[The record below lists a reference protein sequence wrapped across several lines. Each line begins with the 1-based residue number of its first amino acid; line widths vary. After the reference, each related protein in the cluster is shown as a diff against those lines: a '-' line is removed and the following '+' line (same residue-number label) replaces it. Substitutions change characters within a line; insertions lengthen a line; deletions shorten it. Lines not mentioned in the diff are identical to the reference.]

1 MVKIKPTEMT
11 KISVTGPK
19 KHLNDVIDELHSL
32 KILDI
37 EAYDGELETGE
48 PFEEAENLSQLLVDI
63 RSLESK
69 LPEVDVQEEDLELEE
84 IENNVTEI
92 SDKID
97 RLTGKKERL
106 GRKISGLNDERKFFK
121 RITGTGLTYED
132 LQGSENLEIFI
143 GLVDEEVLE
152 EKASGSFDI
161 IDGAS
166 ASVVIYE
173 KDSDVEQALMDAQER
188 SFELPE
194 GDYSGTPEEI
204 VSNTQSKKNQYRE
217 EIETVEAQLEELAVE
232 WRGKLE
238 TAEEYLTERIEKA
251 EAPLNFGTTEN
262 TFIIEGWIPS
272 DSYATFEERVA
283 EVTEGKVHIQ
293 QEEGENPPVEHD
305 NNRFVQPF
313 ESLTDLMS
321 VPKYNEIDPSIV
333 LLLTFPLFFGFMIG
347 DAGYGLTSFLVFY
360 GGMKV
365 FPKASE
371 MFKSLMYASVATF
384 LFGLAF
390 GDAFGYVIFGHHS
403 ELAAVTGIHLFE
415 QIPILWHRAEHLSQ
429 VFTISAVIGLVH
441 VNLGYLIGM
450 YNEYVRHDFKHA
462 FLEKGSWLMLEAAAI
477 LWFLEGS
484 TVGAPLMVVALATLW
499 AGEGVEG
506 IVEIP
511 SLLSNILS
519 YLRIFGV
526 SVAAVSLAAVVNSM
540 AQPLLSSGSVIGLTA
555 GIGLLIFGHV
565 FNTFIKIME
574 GFLQGIRLHYVEMF
588 GKFYEGGG
596 KKYAPFGARE
606 P

>member
-204 VSNTQSKKNQYRE
+204 VSNTQSKKNKYRE